1 LFTVYIDDLDLEVL
15 RRMLTVWMVKIT
27 DDMRGGKIIEND
39 RDREETWCVLGQTP
53 GE

>member
-1 LFTVYIDDLDLEVL
+1 MLFTVYIDNLDLEVL

-39 RDREETWCVLGQTP
+39 SDRDET
-53 GE
+53 